1 VEPTQQQRVA
11 YGGVGRAGSPS
22 RPVLA
27 GSPIFDGRL
36 GDPPLPRPLQSRMRH
51 RKFKAFPLS
60 SYL

>member
-1 VEPTQQQRVA
+1 MAAQ
-11 YGGVGRAGSPS
+11 VGPDLRAG
-22 RPVLA
+22 RFLA

-51 RKFKAFPLS
+51 RKFKTFPLS